1 MSDEMELLYKARA
14 LDEDALS
21 EIHERYYTPIYRY
34 IAFRISDTQ
43 TVEDLTSEVFLRLLR
58 AIREKNAP
66 QNTLRGWLYG
76 VASRVVKEHYRS
88 TKRMNLAPLED
99 EMMSKEDRLEE
110 QVQNKLIWEKM
121 QAVME
126 ELSDDQQNVLAM
138 RFGFGMRIREVAQA
152 LGKSEGSIKMLQVR
166 AITALSQ
173 KLQPGGAGA

>member
-1 MSDEMELLYKARA
+1 MSDEMKLLHRAQA

-110 QVQNKLIWEKM
+110 QIQNKLIWEKM
-121 QAVME
+121 QSLLE

-166 AITALSQ
+166 AITALSH
-173 KLQPGGAGA
+173 KLQPGGTGA